1 MTNNRRC
8 ICDTANFPV
17 SRVSM
22 LVFSVFLLFLLL
34 RNADIAASFVRDSLS
49 LCANKI
55 IPSLFPSIVLAEL
68 IIASGIDGAATRL
81 LERPMRTLFGFAG
94 EAATALI
101 LGALC
106 GFPVGARIA
115 ASLYDRGS
123 IDRADFIRLLTF
135 CNNTGMAFMIG
146 TVGSALWS
154 SRTIGLM
161 LYVIQLL
168 SAVLIG
174 ILGNICKKRKQ
185 ESTPIM
191 AVPPK
196 SAPISFSRAIA
207 NSANSMMMICAYVVF
222 FSSVIGTLGILL
234 DRLSASPLLDA
245 ILFGCFEL
253 SSGMNAAASL
263 ADAHLGI
270 FLSACFAGWSGI
282 AVHFQIFAL
291 TEGRGISYRPYI
303 AAKGL
308 QCLLSG
314 IFAAVWILFLPSSIF
329 APSTAIACVND
340 TFPPAYQHF
349 VWIIFAGALAIWCFL
364 GTQKMKNFKKIR

>member
-1 MTNNRRC
+1 MTRVQRR
-8 ICDTANFPV
+8 ICYIANFPV

-68 IIASGIDGAATRL
+68 IIASRMDGAATRL
-81 LERPMRTLFGFAG
+81 LDRPIRNLFGFSG

-123 IDRADFIRLLTF
+123 IDRENFVRLLTF

-154 SRTIGLM
+154 SRTIGIT
-161 LYVIQLL
+161 LYAIQLL

-185 ESTPIM
+185 EYTKII
-191 AVPPK
+191 APPRQAD
-196 SAPISFSRAIA
+196 SISFSRAIA

-222 FSSVIGTLGILL
+222 FSAIVGTLGILL
-234 DRLSASPLLDA
+234 DRLSTSPILDA
-245 ILFGCFEL
+245 LLFGCFEL

-282 AVHFQIFAL
+282 AVHCQIFAL

-314 IFAAVWILFLPSSIF
+314 SLAALWILLFPASIF
-329 APSTAIACVND
+329 APSTAIACINE

-349 VWIIFAGALAIWCFL
+349 VWIIFGGALAIWCFL
-364 GTQKMKNFKKIR
+364 GTRKMKNFKKIR